1 MRFTGA
7 SVLVT
12 GGGSGIGAGICASFA
27 REGAVVAVADIDPA
41 AAAQVAAGISAG
53 GGTAYAVE
61 ADVGSEAQVTAM
73 TAQVRERAGGIDVL
87 VCNASNR
94 PADDLLAMS
103 VADWDRD
110 VQVSLRGPFLC
121 IRSALPLML
130 ERGHGV
136 IVAVASVNALAFY
149 GNEAYSAA
157 KAGLISL
164 TRSVAVRYGARGI
177 RANALAL
184 GTVRTPIWS
193 ERLAIEPGVLDRA
206 AAWYP
211 LQRVGETGDAAA
223 AALFL
228 ASAEASWIS
237 GAVLPVDG
245 GLSAGNYRLTAE
257 VVRESG
263 W

>member
-1 MRFTGA
+1 MRFTDA
-7 SVLVT
+7 SVIVT
-12 GGGSGIGAGICASFA
+12 GAGSGIGAEIARRFA
-27 REGAVVAVADIDPA
+27 REGAVVAAADIDGA
-41 AAAQVAAGISAG
+41 AAGRVAGDITAHGGRAFAVQVDVGDEAQVAA
-53 GGTAYAVE
+53 
-61 ADVGSEAQVTAM
+61 M
-73 TAQVRERAGGIDVL
+73 TEQVRSRAGGVDVL
-87 VCNASNR
+87 VSNASNQ
-94 PADDLLAMS
+94 PADDLLAMP
-103 VADWDRD
+103 VQDWDRD
-110 VQVSLRGPFLC
+110 VRVSLRGPFLC

-130 ERGHGV
+130 DRGHGV
-136 IVAVASVNALAFY
+136 IISIASVNALAFY

-164 TRSVAVRYGARGI
+164 TRSVAVRYGSRGI

-193 ERLAIEPGVLDRA
+193 ARLGIDPAVLDRA

-228 ASAEASWIS
+228 ASDDASWIT

-257 VVRESG
+257 VVRESS